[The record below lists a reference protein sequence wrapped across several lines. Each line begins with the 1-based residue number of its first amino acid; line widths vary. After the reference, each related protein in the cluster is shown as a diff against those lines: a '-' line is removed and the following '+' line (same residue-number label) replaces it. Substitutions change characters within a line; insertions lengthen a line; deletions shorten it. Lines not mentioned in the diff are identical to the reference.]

1 MQRQFGLRDG
11 SAIRVTIARYFT
23 PSGRLIQRP
32 FEDGNTRQ
40 YYAELYE
47 QNRESII
54 DSLKELRPKFKTR
67 NGRTVYGGG
76 GITPDEFI
84 PWELTLQK
92 STQKLIGHPKR
103 PLFNWGTMFVSEN
116 GDSLENYEDF
126 RDTWII
132 ADNQFD
138 KFLQY
143 LNESEIEPDSSE
155 WVTDEEYIKN
165 IIKSE
170 IAGAKWGKDAQWGV
184 RLMTDN
190 QIIESLNY
198 FDQAEEFLIVN

>member
-1 MQRQFGLRDG
+1 MQRQLGLRDG

-23 PSGRLIQRP
+23 PSGRLIQRA

-40 YYAELYE
+40 YYSELYE
-47 QNRESII
+47 KNREAII
-54 DSLKELRPKFKTR
+54 DSLNELRPKYKTR

-76 GITPDEFI
+76 GITPDEYI
-84 PWELTLQK
+84 PWKLTLQK
-92 STQKLIGHPKR
+92 STQKLIGNPKR
-103 PLFNWGTMFVSEN
+103 PLFNWGTMFASHN
-116 GDSLENYEDF
+116 IDSLENYKDF
-126 RDTWII
+126 RDSWKI
-132 ADNQFD
+132 DNDQYD

-143 LNESEIEPDSSE
+143 LNELEIEPDSTE
-155 WVTDEEYIKN
+155 WVIDAEYIKN

-190 QIIESLNY
+190 QINRSLDY
-198 FDQAEEFLIVN
+198 FDQAEKFLVVN